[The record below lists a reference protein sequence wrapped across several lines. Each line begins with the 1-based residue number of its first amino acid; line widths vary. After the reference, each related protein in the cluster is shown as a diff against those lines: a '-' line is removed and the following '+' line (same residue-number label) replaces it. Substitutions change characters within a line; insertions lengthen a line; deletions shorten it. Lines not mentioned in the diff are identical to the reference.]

1 MAVSFKGII
10 PALITPMTPSE
21 DVDEDGLRALVD
33 RLIEAGVHGLF
44 VLGTNGEFI
53 ALNEEEKLRIAR
65 IAVEQARGRVPVIAG
80 TGA

>member
-1 MAVSFKGII
+1 
-10 PALITPMTPSE
+10 MTPSE